1 MLINEMFKDGY
12 IFSVSTL
19 IGNSL
24 NKDTKLAY
32 NVVKTRQLFKRL
44 KIRGRNL
51 DLHLGVGLCTIRGT
65 PPGKARRT
73 RGDGL
78 PPYSRSPKRPPVDVG
93 G

>member
-44 KIRGRNL
+44 KTLSFRKI
-51 DLHLGVGLCTIRGT
+51 
-65 PPGKARRT
+65 AM
-73 RGDGL
+73 
-78 PPYSRSPKRPPVDVG
+78 PKLKNY
-93 G
+93 